1 MLRRLNIGRRVFV
14 SRGLRL
20 EVLLG
25 RINRAQALSDG
36 RLFRGE
42 KGGEGQRGLDSWRLS
57 YWRRLHYYI
66 ISDAGV
72 CPCSSRTFILY
83 VVTAKGVLQSYY

>member
-1 MLRRLNIGRRVFV
+1 MTGVCSVGRRGE
-14 SRGLRL
+14 RGR
-20 EVLLG
+20 G
-25 RINRAQALSDG
+25 DWTRGDCRI
-36 RLFRGE
+36 
-42 KGGEGQRGLDSWRLS
+42 GGDCIII
-57 YWRRLHYYI
+57 I